1 MSRLADRILQHPVH
15 ERLTAVR
22 GKTAQL
28 SDDSVNAA
36 EERVEEAVGR
46 IPAAL
51 DYITG
56 LIEAADPQLLPPSAL
71 DELVPPL
78 DRMISALDA
87 LEADPDQAVAL
98 DSAADDLLNA
108 TARTTAATQFPAE
121 IGADAREAFGAALR
135 EKAEGLG
142 QEIAAIKG
150 RIDDLNAEQ
159 NRITEE
165 LNEAHGNRRSEL
177 QGEFDRIQEAVNN
190 EKTRLDQLVPQFE
203 KQFGES
209 QQERA
214 DDWASLRGELSQ
226 EITGTRER
234 LEAKVTETETS
245 FTEKANE
252 GLTEIDGIRDK
263 VESLYRVISD
273 TGTAGAFADEA
284 KAQKGVADIWRR
296 VAIGGGIVTIL
307 LAAGAV
313 AFAALSNDGAA
324 VAHLASLAVAAAA
337 GGLTAYAA
345 KQSGHHRD
353 REEESKRLELEL
365 TAFGPFVA
373 DMPDPAKARE
383 EFAGRLF
390 KGAERV
396 RSEETSI
403 GKDQVSLLQ
412 TIVEQ
417 LLKLRT

>member
-1 MSRLADRILQHPVH
+1 MPRLADRILQHPAH
-15 ERLTAVR
+15 ERLAAVR

-28 SDDSVNAA
+28 SDDSIDAA
-36 EERVEEAVGR
+36 EERVEDVISR

-51 DYITG
+51 DYVTG
-56 LIEAADPQLLPPSAL
+56 LVEAADPQLLPPSAL
-71 DELVPPL
+71 DDLVPPL
-78 DRMISALDA
+78 DRMISALEA
-87 LEADPDQAVAL
+87 LEADPDQAAAL
-98 DSAADDLLNA
+98 DGATDDLLHA
-108 TARTTAATQFPAE
+108 TVRTSAATQFPAE
-121 IGADAREAFGAALR
+121 IGADARDAFGAALR
-135 EKAEGLG
+135 EKAEALS
-142 QEIAAIKG
+142 QEITGIEG
-150 RIDDLNAEQ
+150 RISDLNAEQ
-159 NRITEE
+159 DRIAGE

-190 EKTRLDQLVPQFE
+190 EKSRLDQLVPQFE
-203 KQFGES
+203 KQFGDA
-209 QQERA
+209 QQGRVDE
-214 DDWASLRGELSQ
+214 WTNLRSD
-226 EITGTRER
+226 
-234 LEAKVTETETS
+234 LEQGIAEVRGKLEEKAGETEAGLV
-245 FTEKANE
+245 EKAGE
-252 GLTEIDGIRDK
+252 KLVEINVIRDE
-263 VESLYRVISD
+263 VEKLYRVISD

-284 KAQKGVADIWRR
+284 KAQKDVANIWRR
-296 VAIGGGIVTIL
+296 AAIGCGLMTIL

-313 AFAALSNDGAA
+313 VFAALSDDGSA

-373 DMPDPAKARE
+373 DMADPAKARE

-390 KGAERV
+390 KGAERM
-396 RSEETSI
+396 RTDDTAI

-417 LLKLRT
+417 LLKLRN